1 MAPTRGAGKRE
12 AMPRVTRPR
21 LAVWKFAS
29 CDGCQLTLLN
39 CEAEL
44 PAISRELEI
53 AVFLEA
59 SREVSGPPYDISL
72 VEGSITTPDDAE
84 RILEIRKGSRC
95 LVAIGAC
102 ATAGGIQALRNFNDV
117 RSFAAAV
124 YPRPE
129 LLRVLDQSTPIS
141 DHVPVDYS
149 LWGCP
154 ISKHQLLDLLSA
166 LLQGR
171 RPHIPHYSVCIEC
184 KRAGHVCVLVARRIP
199 CMGPV
204 TRAGCG
210 AICPR
215 FGRGCYGCFGPKETP
230 NTVYL
235 RHIWEQN
242 GVTPDEVSRAF
253 LGFNAWAE
261 PFRAEGEGREA

>member
-1 MAPTRGAGKRE
+1 MHRPTK
-12 AMPRVTRPR
+12 PK

-53 AVFLEA
+53 AAFLEA
-59 SREVSGPPYDISL
+59 SRNVTGPPYDISL

-84 RILEIRKGSRC
+84 RIVEVRKNSRC

-102 ATAGGIQALRNFNDV
+102 ATAGGIQALRNFSDV
-117 RSFAAAV
+117 HDFAAIV
-124 YPRPE
+124 YPKPE
-129 LLRVLDQSTPIS
+129 QLRVLERSTPIS

-149 LWGCP
+149 LGGCP
-154 ISKHQLLDLLSA
+154 ISKTQLLGLLSA

-171 RPHIPHYSVCIEC
+171 RPHVPQYSVCIEC
-184 KRAGHVCVLVARRIP
+184 KSAGQVCVMVAQGIP
-199 CMGPV
+199 CLGPV

-210 AICPR
+210 AVCPR

-230 NTVYL
+230 NTLSL
-235 RHIWEQN
+235 RHIWERH
-242 GVTPDEVSRAF
+242 GVPPEAVSRAF
-253 LGFNAWAE
+253 LSFNAWAE
-261 PFRAEGEGREA
+261 PFRREGETSES

>member
-1 MAPTRGAGKRE
+1 MHRP
-12 AMPRVTRPR
+12 TRPR

-29 CDGCQLTLLN
+29 CDGCQLTILN

-44 PAISRELEI
+44 LTISRELEI
-53 AVFLEA
+53 ASFPEA
-59 SREVSGPPYDISL
+59 SREVGGPPYDISL
-72 VEGSITTPDDAE
+72 VEGSITTSDDAE
-84 RILEIRKGSRC
+84 RIHEVRKSSRC

-102 ATAGGIQALRNFNDV
+102 ATAGGIQALRNFKDV
-117 RSFAAAV
+117 RVLAAAV

-129 LLRVLDQSTPIS
+129 LLQVLDRSSPIS

-154 ISKHQLLDLLSA
+154 ISKHQLLGLLSA

-171 RPHIPHYSVCIEC
+171 RPHIPEYSVCIEC
-184 KRAGHVCVLVARRIP
+184 KQAGQVCVLVARKIP
-199 CMGPV
+199 CLGPV

-210 AICPR
+210 AVCPS

-230 NTVYL
+230 NTLYL
-235 RHIWEQN
+235 RLILERS

-261 PFRAEGEGREA
+261 PFRREGESRES